1 MTKKLVG
8 KVAVVTGASKG
19 IGASIALHLAN
30 EGASVIV
37 NYSTSKEGAQKVVEE
52 IIQKGGKA
60 KAIQANMSNPE
71 EIQRLFLE
79 TSQTF
84 GKIDILINN
93 AGVYE
98 FAPIEDITVEH
109 YHKIFDLN
117 VMGLLF
123 SIKGALKY
131 FGSSGSVVNISSVV
145 STSAPANASVYSAS
159 KAAVDAITKSL
170 GKELGSRNIRVN
182 SINPGMVE
190 TEGTQTMG
198 ILVSDLR
205 KNTESQTPLGRIG
218 RPIDIAPAVVFLAS
232 DEASWITGETL
243 FISGG
248 FR

>member
-19 IGASIALHLAN
+19 IGASIALQLAK
-30 EGASVIV
+30 EGASVVV
-37 NYSTSKEGAQKVVEE
+37 NYSTSKEGAQKIVSE

-60 KAIQANMSNPE
+60 IAIQANMSNPE
-71 EIQRLFLE
+71 DIQRLFLE

-98 FAPIEDITVEH
+98 FAPIDDITLEH

-117 VMGLLF
+117 VMGLLLA
-123 SIKGALKY
+123 IKEAIKY
-131 FGSSGSVVNISSVV
+131 FGSSGNIVNISSVA
-145 STSAPANASVYSAS
+145 STYAAANSSVYSAS
-159 KAAVDAITKSL
+159 KAAVDALTKSL
-170 GKELGSRNIRVN
+170 GKELGPKNIRVN

-190 TEGTQTMG
+190 TEGTQTAG
-198 ILVSDLR
+198 ILTSDLR
-205 KNTESQTPLGRIG
+205 KKTESQTPLGRIG
-218 RPIDIAPAVVFLAS
+218 LPTDIAPAVVFLVS

-243 FISGG
+243 FITGG